1 MTRSERARQYFLEG
15 YTCSQAVAMAFVD
28 LIGLSE
34 EELKKVSLPLG
45 GGLGRLRLTC
55 GAVTG
60 AALVIGMIFGKD
72 EISEEN
78 KINVY
83 EKVREISKRFVE
95 KEKTLN
101 CKELLEL
108 ANLEAE
114 TGGNPEK
121 RTEAYYQK
129 RPCAKIVYSAAE
141 ILENY
146 LKEEKVI

>member
-1 MTRSERARQYFLEG
+1 MTRAEKARQYFIEG
-15 YTCSQAVAMAFVD
+15 YTCSQAVVMAFID
-28 LIGLSE
+28 LINLSE
-34 EELKKVSLPLG
+34 EQAIKVSLPLG

-55 GAVTG
+55 GALTG
-60 AALVIGMIFGKD
+60 ASLVVGMIFGKN

-78 KINVY
+78 KMDVY

-108 ANLEAE
+108 ASLEVE
-114 TGGNPEK
+114 TGGTPEK
-121 RTEAYYQK
+121 RTEEYYKK

-146 LKEEKVI
+146 LKEEQII

>member
-1 MTRSERARQYFLEG
+1 MTRAEKARQYFIEG
-15 YTCSQAVAMAFVD
+15 YTCSQAVVMAFID
-28 LIGLSE
+28 LINLSE
-34 EELKKVSLPLG
+34 EQALKVSLPLG

-55 GAVTG
+55 GALTG
-60 AALVIGMIFGKD
+60 ASLVVGMIFGKN

-78 KINVY
+78 KMDVY

-108 ANLEAE
+108 ASLEVE
-114 TGGNPEK
+114 TGGTPEK
-121 RTEAYYQK
+121 RTEEYYKK

-146 LKEEKVI
+146 LKEEQII